1 MGKEGDGNGLRNQR
15 RVEIEDLVS
24 NSDLICKPQQES
36 LHRQTGDGNNY
47 CGPNITDLTIM
58 SLDMASRNTAQFFT
72 QKKTNARCTMKG
84 ALNSG
89 ESLAPTRF

>member
-36 LHRQTGDGNNY
+36 LHRQTGDG
-47 CGPNITDLTIM
+47 CQL
-58 SLDMASRNTAQFFT
+58 SCCEL
-72 QKKTNARCTMKG
+72 
-84 ALNSG
+84 
-89 ESLAPTRF
+89 